1 MGVDQNP
8 TSGSPELTCASLP
21 SEIVEVLLGENDKA
35 ETPFQDKN
43 PHSTSGEDAVTDTAG
58 KGFTVL
64 SFTDDTGQ
72 DATGGEIEIVTNY
85 GGTKPLENKLDK
97 DQVKIKTIKG
107 FTLIELLVVVA
118 IIGILGAVGTV
129 AYNGYTKGAR
139 ITAAKNTL
147 MQISLAQTEHFS
159 NAGYYWTN
167 DEACADTYTKAAGKA
182 VNEEVGEG
190 LFTKKNYIDSK
201 IEFYFC
207 VEEPDGGAS
216 GFVASAVYK
225 GGSCKLTVD
234 DTSTIDDSSC

>member
-1 MGVDQNP
+1 
-8 TSGSPELTCASLP
+8 
-21 SEIVEVLLGENDKA
+21 
-35 ETPFQDKN
+35 
-43 PHSTSGEDAVTDTAG
+43 
-58 KGFTVL
+58 
-64 SFTDDTGQ
+64 
-72 DATGGEIEIVTNY
+72 
-85 GGTKPLENKLDK
+85 
-97 DQVKIKTIKG
+97 VKIKTIKG

-147 MQISLAQTEHFS
+147 MQISLAQSEFFS
-159 NAGYYWTN
+159 NSGFYWTSGE
-167 DEACADTYTKAAGKA
+167 DCSSSYSKEAGNA
-182 VNEEVGEG
+182 VNQEVGDN
-190 LFTKKNYIDSK
+190 LFTNANYIDSK

-207 VEEPDGGAS
+207 VEEPDEGAS